1 LCPRKRKMSELQ
13 NKSEINYDSAEILHN
28 RGNYPSVAHC
38 AYYSCY
44 QLLRHIWYNS
54 LNKTESDL
62 NVIIQNSKSR
72 RALQKGTHDILIN
85 EIEKYIKIKN
95 PSDFRVVNTNIGQLK
110 KLRHSADYSD
120 DAFLYNDSLKA
131 IELSGKI
138 RPVLKK
144 Y

>member
-1 LCPRKRKMSELQ
+1 MSELQ
-13 NKSEINYDSAEILHN
+13 NKSEINYDSAEILHKK
-28 RGNYPSVAHC
+28 GNYPSVAHC

-54 LNKTESDL
+54 LSKTESEL
-62 NVIIQNSKSR
+62 KVIIENAKSR
-72 RALQKGTHDILIN
+72 RASQKGTHDILIN
-85 EIEKYIKIKN
+85 EIEKFVKLNN
-95 PSDFRVVNTNIGQLK
+95 PSDFRVINTNIGQLK

-120 DAFLYNDSLKA
+120 NAFLHDDSLKA
-131 IELSGKI
+131 IELSDKI